1 EVALDPRV
9 TGLMLAHGSVLRTF
23 VAIDKQAPLFLA
35 ADGIVVFRFE
45 QHPGFD
51 PFPDHL
57 AALRLGFGWAVL
69 LHHEPSRPVF
79 GLRRARIASTRR
91 HLSLCCVENGIEGV
105 RADVGPRLWW
115 RPPFEGR

>member
-1 EVALDPRV
+1 RAAGGEVDVRQQRFGDPPLASGIEVALDPRV

-69 LHHEPSRPVF
+69 LHHEPSRPAF
-79 GLRRARIASTRR
+79 ALRLARIPS
-91 HLSLCCVENGIEGV
+91 
-105 RADVGPRLWW
+105 
-115 RPPFEGR
+115 